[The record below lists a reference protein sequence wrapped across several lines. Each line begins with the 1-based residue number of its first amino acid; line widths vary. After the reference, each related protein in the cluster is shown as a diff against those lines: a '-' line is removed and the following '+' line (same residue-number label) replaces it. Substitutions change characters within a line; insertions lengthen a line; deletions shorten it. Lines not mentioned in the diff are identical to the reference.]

1 MVSDMA
7 TPKRFQGPGYFHVY
21 TLATGDGTLF
31 RDDFDRQLFV
41 QRLRRVSARL
51 GWRIYAYTLL
61 STHYHAVVETR
72 DANLSRGMQWLN
84 SGFVQLYNDRW
95 HRSGTLVARRFG
107 YRVIESEEY
116 LAAVCRYV
124 WLNPVRARLCLA
136 AADWSWNGGDWFSRI
151 ECL

>member
-1 MVSDMA
+1 MVSYMA

-21 TLATGDGTLF
+21 TVATGGEELF
-31 RDDFDRQLFV
+31 RDDLDRQVLV
-41 QRLRRVSARL
+41 QRLGRISMRL
-51 GWRIYAYTLL
+51 GWRVFAYTLL
-61 STHYHAVVETR
+61 TTHYHAVLQTR
-72 DANLSRGMQWLN
+72 DASLSRGMQCLN
-84 SGFVQLYNDRW
+84 AGYAQLYNQRW
-95 HRSGTLVARRFG
+95 TRSGTLVARRFG

-136 AADWSWNGGDWFSRI
+136 AADWSWNGGDWFSMI